1 MSTPH
6 DLIRAI
12 IDEDFVAAKEITN
25 NLVFTA
31 VSDELEVAKME
42 VASTLFPTEIDET
55 ASETGKRLRILRK
68 SRRTGKP
75 VTGDTKDWMN
85 RSFAR
90 KLYKLKSTGRTGELG
105 EGEMSANR
113 YGGGKPSFPNAP
125 KKGSAATVAG
135 GKGLHKGNMSAK
147 DFDRDG
153 EIESPK
159 DEVHGSRINAAVKS
173 GKLSPNAAS
182 KTKSKGK
189 YR

>member
-55 ASETGKRLRILRK
+55 ASRTGKRLRILRK
-68 SRRTGKP
+68 SQRTGKP

-85 RSFAR
+85 RSYAR

-113 YGGGKPSFPNAP
+113 YGGGKPGFP

-135 GKGLHKGNMSAK
+135 GKGLHGKQSKIDANKNGKIDAT
-147 DFDRDG
+147 DFKILR
-153 EIESPK
+153 
-159 DEVHGSRINAAVKS
+159 
-173 GKLSPNAAS
+173 AS
-182 KTKSKGK
+182 KKG
-189 YR
+189 

>member
-42 VASTLFPTEIDET
+42 VASTLFPTEDAVDEAVT
-55 ASETGKRLRILRK
+55 AKRIRILRK
-68 SRRTGKP
+68 AQRTGKP

-85 RSFAR
+85 RSYAR
-90 KLYKLKSTGRTGELG
+90 KLYKLKSKEKGLG
-105 EGEMSANR
+105 ESEMSANR
-113 YGGGKPSFPNAP
+113 YGGGKPFFPNAP

-147 DFDRDG
+147 DFDQDG
-153 EIESPK
+153 KIESPK
-159 DEVHGSRINAAVKS
+159 DEVHGSHINAAVKS
-173 GKLSPNAAS
+173 RKLSPNAAS

>member
-42 VASTLFPTEIDET
+42 VASTLFPTEVDEAVT
-55 ASETGKRLRILRK
+55 AKRIRIFRK
-68 SRRTGKP
+68 AQRTGKP
-75 VTGDTKDWMN
+75 VTEDTKDWMN
-85 RSFAR
+85 RSYAR
-90 KLYKLKSTGRTGELG
+90 KLYKLKSKEKGLG
-105 EGEMSANR
+105 ESE
-113 YGGGKPSFPNAP
+113 
-125 KKGSAATVAG
+125 
-135 GKGLHKGNMSAK
+135 MSAK
-147 DFDRDG
+147 DFDQDG
-153 EIESPK
+153 KIESPK
-159 DEVHGSRINAAVKS
+159 DEVHGSHINAAVKS
-173 GKLSPNAAS
+173 KKLSPNAAS

>member
-25 NLVFTA
+25 TLVFTA

-68 SRRTGKP
+68 SQRTGKP
-75 VTGDTKDWMN
+75 VTGDTKEWMN
-85 RSFAR
+85 RSYAR
-90 KLYKLKSTGRTGELG
+90 KLYKLKSKEKGLG
-105 EGEMSANR
+105 ESEMSANR
-113 YGGGKPSFPNAP
+113 YGGVTPFFINAP

-135 GKGLHKGNMSAK
+135 GKGLHGKQSKIDANKNGKIDAT
-147 DFDRDG
+147 DFKILR
-153 EIESPK
+153 
-159 DEVHGSRINAAVKS
+159 
-173 GKLSPNAAS
+173 AS
-182 KTKSKGK
+182 KKG
-189 YR
+189 

>member
-42 VASTLFPTEIDET
+42 VASTLFPTEVDEAVT
-55 ASETGKRLRILRK
+55 AKRIRILRK
-68 SRRTGKP
+68 AQRTGKP
-75 VTGDTKDWMN
+75 VTEDTKDWMN
-85 RSFAR
+85 RSYAR
-90 KLYKLKSTGRTGELG
+90 KLYKLKSKEKGLG
-105 EGEMSANR
+105 ESE
-113 YGGGKPSFPNAP
+113 
-125 KKGSAATVAG
+125 
-135 GKGLHKGNMSAK
+135 MSAK
-147 DFDRDG
+147 DFDQDG
-153 EIESPK
+153 KIESPK
-159 DEVHGSRINAAVKS
+159 DEVHGSHINAAVKS
-173 GKLSPNAAS
+173 KKLSPNAAS

>member
-68 SRRTGKP
+68 SQRTGKP

-85 RSFAR
+85 RSYAR
-90 KLYKLKSTGRTGELG
+90 KLYKLKSKEKGLG
-105 EGEMSANR
+105 ESEMSANR
-113 YGGGKPSFPNAP
+113 YGGVTPFFINAP

-135 GKGLHKGNMSAK
+135 GKGLHGKQSKIDANKNGKIDAT
-147 DFDRDG
+147 DFKILR
-153 EIESPK
+153 
-159 DEVHGSRINAAVKS
+159 
-173 GKLSPNAAS
+173 AS
-182 KTKSKGK
+182 KKG
-189 YR
+189 